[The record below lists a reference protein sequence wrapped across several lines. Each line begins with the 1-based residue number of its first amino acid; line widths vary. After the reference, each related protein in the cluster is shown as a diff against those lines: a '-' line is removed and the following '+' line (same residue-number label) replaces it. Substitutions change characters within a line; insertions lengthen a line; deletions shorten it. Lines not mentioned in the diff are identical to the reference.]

1 MRTHIK
7 IVGWVYII
15 MSLFGLL
22 GAASILFSGLI
33 GGFFSGSLSGFM
45 IGGAMGVAMA
55 IVLGIKSLF
64 GLIAG
69 FAFLSHRPWA
79 RWVLILVSILTLFQ
93 FQIGTCIAVYAL
105 WVLLNSETQML
116 FKAQERMA

>member
-7 IVGWVYII
+7 VVGWVYII
-15 MSLFGLL
+15 FSILRLL
-22 GAASILFSGLI
+22 KAASILFGGVLGGL
-33 GGFFSGSLSGFM
+33 FSGSLGTLIVAGATSM
-45 IGGAMGVAMA
+45 AVAIIIGIMAM
-55 IVLGIKSLF
+55 F

-79 RWVLILVSILTLFQ
+79 RYVLILVSILGLFNWPIGTLFS
-93 FQIGTCIAVYAL
+93 IYAL
-105 WVLLNSETQML
+105 WVLFNSETESL

>member
-7 IVGWVYII
+7 VVGWIHI
-15 MSLFGLL
+15 CFSFLKLL
-22 GAASILFSGLI
+22 GAAGILFGGLL
-33 GGFFSGSLSGFM
+33 GGFFSGSLSTLLVM
-45 IGGAMGVAMA
+45 GASRVAMA
-55 IVLGIKSLF
+55 IVVGIVGLF

-79 RWVLILVSILTLFQ
+79 RYVLILVSIFGLFSWPIGTLFS
-93 FQIGTCIAVYAL
+93 IYSL
-105 WVLLNSETQML
+105 WVLFNSETTML